1 MAALQ
6 ARIQA
11 ALVVPHGSMGIGRWQ
26 LNATSIL
33 AWLVVGIPITWGV
46 WITLKSAFVL
56 FN

>member
-1 MAALQ
+1 
-6 ARIQA
+6 
-11 ALVVPHGSMGIGRWQ
+11 MGIGRWQ